1 MHRIG
6 YLIHFTLMVVLSFS
20 SVFSHAAQ
28 ANGQTD
34 NLVIG
39 SIRTAGNLIITDS
52 EVLAK
57 VRSRVGQLFD
67 SDMAADD
74 AKRIAELKGVEY
86 SYYNT
91 VVSEDKIQLTFVV
104 VESNL
109 VRSIEIVGNRK
120 FKDKTLKRKLGFEVG
135 DYLDPILAESAAKSL
150 TMYYREKGYAF
161 AEVKLEKQDI
171 SFGRLV
177 YTVDEGPRV
186 KIAAVKFDGNM
197 GIKTSELEKAVKL
210 KKKRF
215 YVFPRYFLAEH
226 VSKALTKLQ
235 DFYYQR
241 GYLDSNIEVRNEFT
255 QDKSKALVT
264 FVIKEG
270 PAYSID
276 QIIITGEQHFDEET
290 IRADFKSQPQQ
301 VFNKQRAESDA
312 RRAVKLYRENGFINM
327 RAEENVKFVSEDKVN
342 FEIFVSEGEHFRI
355 GQIDITGNEE
365 TQDRVV
371 RRILDEYDFKP
382 GQWYNADTAR
392 GDGNG
397 YLETLIRR
405 TLLTEA
411 ANITPSGDTPGLRDA
426 QVNIV
431 EGQTGSVMLG
441 AGVGSD
447 SGVIGQLVF
456 DQKNFD
462 IHDHPENFGE
472 FITGKA
478 FKGAGQALR
487 IALQPGTYVSQY
499 SISFTEPYLNDKPVS
514 LDVIGSSYERWQESY
529 DENRTKGYVG
539 FEKREKNRWR
549 KSIGFRVENVKIDD
563 LDYDAPQEIIDVEGN
578 NFLAGVKVGFG
589 RELTDDKFMPTSGY
603 SFNVSY
609 EQVEGDHSF
618 GIATGVHRGYKT
630 LYEDLSERK
639 TVLTTKLL
647 GAATVGDA
655 PPFEKFYGG
664 GTGLYGIRGFDYRGI
679 SPRGLQT
686 NVPSPERKDPI
697 GSDWIFIANAEVLVP
712 LVSNNFGALFF
723 VDSGM
728 VETGGYRAAVG
739 TGIQIL
745 LPQWFGPVPMRFEMS
760 APFMKDDNDDEQV
773 FSFSVGRLF

>member
-1 MHRIG
+1 
-6 YLIHFTLMVVLSFS
+6 MVFSFG
-20 SVFSHAAQ
+20 SVFSHARE
-28 ANGQTD
+28 ANEQTD
-34 NLVIG
+34 ELVIG

-52 EVLAK
+52 EVLSK

-67 SDMAADD
+67 PATAAGDV
-74 AKRIAELKGVEY
+74 KRIAELKGVEY

-120 FKDKTLKRKLGFEVG
+120 YKAKKLKKELGFKIG
-135 DYLDPILAESAAKSL
+135 DYLDAVVAESAAKSIA
-150 TMYYREKGYAF
+150 MYYHRKGYAF
-161 AEVKLEKQDI
+161 ATVKLGEEDM

-186 KIAAVKFDGNM
+186 KIAAVKFDGNK
-197 GIKTSELEKAVKL
+197 GIKTSALAKAAKL

-215 YVFPRYFLAEH
+215 YVFPRYYLREH
-226 VSKALTKLQ
+226 VNKALGKLQ

-241 GYLDSNIEVRNEFT
+241 GYLDSSIEIRSEFT
-255 QDKSKALVT
+255 QDRSKALVT

-270 PAYSID
+270 PAYVID
-276 QIIITGEQHFDEET
+276 QIVISGEHHFDEET
-290 IRADFKSQPQQ
+290 IRADFKSQENQ
-301 VFNKQRAESDA
+301 VFNKQRAESDV
-312 RRAVKLYRENGFINM
+312 RRVIKLYRENGFIEM
-327 RAEENVKFVSEDKVN
+327 RIEDNIKFVSGDKVN
-342 FEIFVSEGEHFRI
+342 LEMFISEGERFRI
-355 GQIDITGNEE
+355 GRINITGNEE
-365 TQDRVV
+365 TQDKVV
-371 RRILDEYDFKP
+371 RHVLDEYDFQP

-397 YLETLIRR
+397 YLEKLIQR
-405 TLLTEA
+405 TVLTEA
-411 ANITPSGDTPGLRDA
+411 ATITPSGVTPGQRDA
-426 QVNIV
+426 QVSII

-456 DQKNFD
+456 DQRNFD
-462 IHDHPENFGE
+462 IHDMPESFGE

-487 IALQPGTYVSQY
+487 IAFQPGTDVSQY

-529 DENRTKGYVG
+529 DEKRTKGYVG

-549 KSIGFRVENVKIDD
+549 KSIGNIDF
-563 LDYDAPQEIIDVEGN
+563 DAPQEIKDEAGN
-578 NFLAGVKVGFG
+578 NFLAGIKVGFG
-589 RELTDDKFMPTSGY
+589 RDLTDDKFMPSAGY

-609 EQVEGDHSF
+609 EQVDGDYSF
-618 GIATGVHRGYKT
+618 GIARGVHRGYRT

-639 TVLTTKLL
+639 TVLATKVL
-647 GAATVGDA
+647 GATVVGDA
-655 PPFEKFYGG
+655 PTFEKFYGG
-664 GTGLYGIRGFDYRGI
+664 GTGLYGIRGFDYRGV

-686 NVPSPERKDPI
+686 NVANPERKDPI
-697 GSDWIFIANAEVLVP
+697 GSDWIFIARCFLWTAEWLRP
-712 LVSNNFGALFF
+712 
-723 VDSGM
+723 
-728 VETGGYRAAVG
+728 AA
-739 TGIQIL
+739 IARQ
-745 LPQWFGPVPMRFEMS
+745 
-760 APFMKDDNDDEQV
+760 
-773 FSFSVGRLF
+773 